1 MENITTTS
9 RLPTVAILG
18 AGAMGAAMAERLL
31 EQSFAINVWNRTPGP
46 AARLAERGANA
57 YATTD
62 RAVDGADVVI
72 TMLPTS
78 DAVKE
83 VMVLQRT
90 LDFIRPGAVWAQMGT
105 IGLEATEALR
115 SEVAS
120 THPDVAF
127 VDAPVSGSREPARS
141 GHLVILASGPISTQP
156 IVEPVFKALGRP
168 VWLGAAGTGSRMKL
182 VLNTWLAFE
191 IEAAAEVAALAE
203 RLGVGGVVLRDLVTG
218 GPLAS
223 GTAIT
228 KLAKM
233 ESGDFSP
240 DFSLEWA
247 LKDLDL
253 AQAAA
258 GPGVIPVAE
267 SIAERWRRLVA
278 EGYGRLDISAARMGL
293 GSAPAAAGKGNA
305 G

>member
-1 MENITTTS
+1 MSENNTPS
-9 RLPTVAILG
+9 PLPTVAILG

-31 EQSFAINVWNRTPGP
+31 ERGFAVNVWNRTPGP
-46 AARLAERGANA
+46 AVRLAERGATA
-57 YATTD
+57 YPAVDQAVD
-62 RAVDGADVVI
+62 RAKVVV

-83 VMVLQRT
+83 VMVVQRT
-90 LDFIRPGAVWAQMGT
+90 LDLMRPGTVWAQMGT
-105 IGLEATEALR
+105 IGAEATEALQ
-115 SEVAS
+115 SDVAS
-120 THPDVAF
+120 AYPDVLF

-141 GHLVILASGPISTQP
+141 GHLIILASGPTDARPAI
-156 IVEPVFKALGRP
+156 EPVFEALGRT
-168 VWLGAAGTGSRMKL
+168 VWLGEAGAGSRMKL

-191 IEAAAEVAALAE
+191 IEAAAEVAALAD
-203 RLGVGGVVLRDLVTG
+203 RLGVSGAALRDLVTG

-223 GTAIT
+223 GTALA

-258 GPGVIPVAE
+258 GNGVIPVADA
-267 SIAERWRRLVA
+267 IADRWRGLVA
-278 EGYGRLDISAARMGL
+278 AGYGRLDISAARMGL
-293 GSAPAAAGKGNA
+293 GSAPASAVGHAG
-305 G
+305 